1 METTLIW
8 EKSDSGN
15 VQPEDATVDL
25 IVYGATPGGVC
36 AACVA
41 AEEGLTVRVIDSSPV
56 VGGHWTNGI
65 CTTECEH
72 MLPITFGGWMM
83 KLLRRFGAWYG
94 IDAPLHRWEPHV
106 AQRIMEDI
114 RAEHAIAVELNARI
128 LRVRMGESRRRRVI
142 DAIELSTGAVYG
154 AHEYID
160 CSYEGDL
167 MAAAGVSYRVGR
179 ESRDEYGESLA
190 GIRFIDSLDEVRNTK
205 GHAMLIDEIWEVDL
219 SKPGGGLIEG
229 VEAVDPGSLQTGAAH
244 HLTMNYHFR
253 ATVSSDSNRVPFP
266 RPDGY
271 REERFEMLKRYIASR
286 DDIGFWDIVG
296 ALKHPSGHYM
306 PGEDNIPGYTGVE
319 PGTKWEI
326 NNKQASVLSLGHLG
340 GQAGFPDGSWD
351 DREAIITDHY
361 EHNAGL
367 LHFLEHS
374 TEIPRRIRDEAHR
387 WGLAADEYTTNGNWP
402 WRPYIRETRR
412 MVGQHVMTQHDVLH
426 QREKPDNILWNS
438 HWIDSHHVRRV
449 ALDDKHFRNEGRIW
463 KELVQPYAVPY
474 RALLPRREEVA
485 NLLVPGCLS
494 ATHVA
499 FSSVRLESTWIGLG
513 EAAACAAAQAQS
525 RDLGVAEISV
535 ADLQRR
541 LRRRGITL

>member
-1 METTLIW
+1 M
-8 EKSDSGN
+8 
-15 VQPEDATVDL
+15 VDL

-41 AEEGLTVRVIDSSPV
+41 AEEGLTVRLIDSSPV

-106 AQRIMEDI
+106 AQRVMEDFL
-114 RAEHAIAVELNARI
+114 AEHNIAVELNARI
-128 LRVRMGESRRRRVI
+128 IRARMRATRPGRTI

-154 AHEYID
+154 AHQFMD

-179 ESRDEYGESLA
+179 EGRDEYGESLA

-205 GHAMLIDEIWEVDL
+205 GHAMLVDEIWDVDL
-219 SKPGGGLIEG
+219 RAPGGGLIDG
-229 VEAVDPGSLQTGAAH
+229 VEAVDPDSLQPGAAH

-253 ATVSSDSNRVPFP
+253 ATVSSDSSRVPFP
-266 RPDGY
+266 RPSGY
-271 REERFEMLKRYIASR
+271 REERFEILKRYIASR
-286 DDIGFWDIVG
+286 SDIGFWDVVG
-296 ALKHPSGHYM
+296 YLKHPSGRYI
-306 PGEDNIPGYTGVE
+306 PGEDSIPGYTGVE
-319 PGTKWEI
+319 PGTKWEL
-326 NNKQASVLSLGHLG
+326 NNKQASILSLGHLG
-340 GQAGFPDGSWD
+340 GQAGYPDGTWSE
-351 DREAIITDHY
+351 REAIIADHY
-361 EHNAGL
+361 EYNAGL
-367 LHFLEHS
+367 LYCLEHS
-374 TEIPRRIRDEAHR
+374 TEIPRRIRDEAQR
-387 WGLAADEYTTNGNWP
+387 WGLAADEYTPNGNWP
-402 WRPYIRETRR
+402 WRPYVRETRR
-412 MVGQHVMTQHDVLH
+412 MVGAYVMTQHDVIH
-426 QREKPDNILWNS
+426 ERDKPDNVLWNS

-449 ALDDKHFRNEGRIW
+449 ALDDHHFRNEGRIW
-463 KELVQPYAVPY
+463 HELIQPYAVPY
-474 RALLPRREEVA
+474 RALLPRGEEVA

-499 FSSVRLESTWIGLG
+499 FSSVRLESTWMGLG
-513 EAAACAAAQAQS
+513 EAAACAAAQARK
-525 RDLGVAEISV
+525 RDTGVADISV

-541 LRRRGITL
+541 LRQRGITL